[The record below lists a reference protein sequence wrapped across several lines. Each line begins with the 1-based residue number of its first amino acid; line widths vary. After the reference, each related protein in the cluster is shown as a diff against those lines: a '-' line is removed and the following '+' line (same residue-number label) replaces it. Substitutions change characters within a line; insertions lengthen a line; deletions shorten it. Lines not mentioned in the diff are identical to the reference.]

1 MKNIYLVFIAIM
13 LFSCDLI
20 PFHQG
25 HKYNTGTISEIPVN
39 LGDINSEFDDYN
51 STSPI
56 LGGTA
61 PLCFSSNRNSSG
73 GNFDIVYKSLDV
85 VMYKSDGQFYV
96 GETKS
101 NSGGSDIVLASLNLL
116 GALNK
121 INTNSDELGPY
132 LIPVG
137 AGVRPTATGWEQF
150 QNYIFLYAGNKSGNF
165 DIQFTHNLNNSVYI
179 DPVSIDFLNSAKDDL
194 YPTIT
199 ADSSNIYFCS
209 NRDQNFDIFKA
220 NISNS
225 GSFVDKITN
234 KAAVTV
240 TKDTDLSSDYD
251 DKCPFIFENMMVF
264 ASNRPGGFGGF
275 DLYYSL
281 FEKGKWS
288 APVNFGR
295 KINTS
300 ADEYRPIVKSYR
312 MEFTNNFML
321 FSSNRSG
328 GKGGFDLYYVGI
340 PRSQNN

>member
-1 MKNIYLVFIAIM
+1 MKNIYLISIVII

-25 HKYNTGTISEIPVN
+25 YKYNTGTISEIPVN

-56 LGGTA
+56 IGGTA
-61 PLCFSSNRNSSG
+61 PLCFSSNRASSG
-73 GNFDIVYKSLDV
+73 GNFDIVYKNLDV
-85 VMYKSDGQFYV
+85 VMDKSDGQFYV
-96 GETKS
+96 GKTK
-101 NSGGSDIVLASLNLL
+101 SGGSDMVMANLNLL
-116 GALNK
+116 GALHK
-121 INTNSDELGPY
+121 INTTSDELGPY

-137 AGVRPTATGWEQF
+137 NGVRRTATGWEPF

-165 DIQFTHNLNNSVYI
+165 DIQFTHNLNNSSYI
-179 DPVSIDFLNSAKDDL
+179 DPVNIDFLNSSKDDL

-199 ADSSNIYFCS
+199 ADSSYIYFCS
-209 NRDQNFDIFKA
+209 NRDQNFDIFKV
-220 NISNS
+220 NISSS
-225 GSFVDKITN
+225 GSFLDILTN
-234 KAAVTV
+234 KAVREV
-240 TKDTDLSSDYD
+240 TKDNDLSSDYD

-300 ADEYRPIVKSYR
+300 SDEYRPIVKSYR
-312 MEFTNNFML
+312 MEFSNNFML
-321 FSSNRSG
+321 FSSNRTG

-340 PRSQNN
+340 PRTQNK